1 MSGRDGAQPPG
12 PYGPPWQCEWPN
24 GWTPCWLPGH
34 WIPTAFG
41 LWKWVDGQ
49 WSAYSYADR
58 SEGYMLI
65 GVRGVML
72 IGVRRGGVRD
82 IYGYYRSVE
91 YMPDRSEGYMADR
104 SEGY

>member
-1 MSGRDGAQPPG
+1 MPMILARQTHAHRAYIEKAKRPKG
-12 PYGPPWQCEWPN
+12 
-24 GWTPCWLPGH
+24 
-34 WIPTAFG
+34 IPAP
-41 LWKWVDGQ
+41 
-49 WSAYSYADR
+49 ARMDR

-91 YMPDRSEGYMADR
+91 YMPDRSEGYIWLIGVRGIDFPPLCFPQFL
-104 SEGY
+104 GLF